1 MSGNPVT
8 GAVDR
13 ATDSPWFERVARAG
27 HAVSGLLH
35 LLIAYIIVRLAFGD
49 EGNADQSGAL
59 GIFAG
64 NPGGRLVLWIAAV
77 AFVGLALWRIADAI
91 VGPHPTESGRENDGA
106 QDWLD
111 RGKALSLAV
120 VYVGFTWTAVRF
132 AMGSGQSSGEQN
144 AGLTARLMQSGGG
157 KFVVVVAGLIIIGVG
172 VYHVY
177 KGASRNFLEDLK
189 PPIGRTTSDSPASS
203 RSGAA
208 SGDRAATIAGVIGYC
223 GKGLVLIGTGIL
235 VLVAVATTD
244 PSKASGL
251 DGTVKS
257 LSGLPAGQVLMILA
271 AIGIAGYGV
280 YCYWL
285 TRFARM

>member
-13 ATDSPWFERVARAG
+13 ATESPWFEHVARAG

-49 EGNADQSGAL
+49 TGTADQSGAL

-64 NPGGRLVLWIAAV
+64 NPGGRLALWVAAA
-77 AFVGLALWRIADAI
+77 AFAGLALWRIAEAI
-91 VGPHPTESGRENDGA
+91 LGPHPTEPGKENDGA

-120 VYVGFTWTAVRF
+120 VYVGFAWTAVQF
-132 AMGSGQSSGEQN
+132 ALGSGQSSGKQN
-144 AGLTARLMQSGGG
+144 AGLTARLMESGGG

-177 KGASRNFLEDLK
+177 KGASRSFLDDLK
-189 PPIGRTTSDSPASS
+189 PPIGRSTSDDVTTSRA
-203 RSGAA
+203 GAA
-208 SGDRAATIAGVIGYC
+208 SGDRAATIAGVVGYC

-235 VLVAVATTD
+235 VIVAVATAD
-244 PSKASGL
+244 PSKASGI

-257 LSGLPAGQVLMILA
+257 LAELPAGQVLMILA
-271 AIGIAGYGV
+271 AIGIAAYGV

-285 TRFARM
+285 TRYARM